1 MGIGAALAMGLVQGF
16 TKNIEKEQQNRE
28 ADSKKL
34 DDLNTLMFDAA
45 LKGTLHPTNATVISA
60 SIRDARGELD
70 DKERISIFGKSTP
83 RVGVDVSELAPFL
96 HYSDPNKKD
105 DDGITKTFGKGVDFT
120 SPYWKTMNAST
131 ANDWLAEVAAKHT
144 AYQSIY
150 AEHPDV
156 YQSVVQAVEGAKR
169 TVMQKAIESA
179 GGDKTKVQVPKFTF
193 LDPFTNFGSDMNL
206 QNLPASAENV
216 TITNDELS
224 KAFNTNVVTSFSFS
238 EEASEEMHRVAGIST
253 DSPEEL
259 NAMSQIAKGLGTSV
273 AELGNTWKTYT
284 ARFGMTDDMSFQLLT
299 ASIQLGGKN
308 PYINTL
314 DPDEQYY
321 TYSDTEKVSAY
332 QTIASMSPDK
342 AFNSLVFMLAPYM
355 KYNKESG
362 MILPGYDTLGSPT
375 QKQDYVVKRLGGQFK
390 NFGELDKM
398 VTANETA
405 VNQLE
410 TYIATLDMTNA
421 PLAYQQTKLFLNG
434 LFGFTSD
441 RSFFGA
447 LKRDLFTGN
456 TEEQKDARIK
466 ASGGRE
472 YYLDENNAYQ
482 SYLDEK
488 VNTATDAGLSA
499 ELEAFRVGLAFQMAR
514 AADPSGRLSNQ
525 DIELQMVRLG
535 GPFRTIDDAVAA
547 TGVVLDQFKEEVAK
561 YKVFRDFGAG
571 TGNMSD
577 ADAGVIDAAIVIKD
591 MERTAN
597 RVGTIVQET
606 QAAAAT
612 SFENRSQ
619 NPSANFTAADGSEV
633 YMALDD
639 SGASVRGMN
648 GKVIYTDAEGSVV
661 TDVIPKQAAPS
672 GGGEEAQ
679 AVPEETKP
687 EQPEGETVEEPA
699 APTGEAPTAG
709 IPYTEAVGTDAKY
722 SVSGTSP
729 NIILTEKATGK
740 ALPGTYR
747 FEGSMF
753 VQNSI

>member
-34 DDLNTLMFDAA
+34 DDLNTLMFDSA
-45 LKGTLHPTNATVISA
+45 LKGELHPTNAAVIGA

-96 HYSDPNKKD
+96 HYSDPDKKD
-105 DDGITKTFGKGVDFT
+105 DDGITKTFGKGVNFT
-120 SPYWKTMNAST
+120 SPYWKTMNANT
-131 ANDWLAEVAAKHT
+131 ANNWLAEVAAKHT

-150 AEHPDV
+150 AENPDI
-156 YQSVVQAVEGAKR
+156 YQSVVQAVDGAKR
-169 TVMQKAIESA
+169 TVTQKAIESA
-179 GGDKTKVQVPKFTF
+179 GGDKTKVQVPNFSF

-206 QNLPASAENV
+206 QNLPATAQN
-216 TITNDELS
+216 TALTNDELS
-224 KAFNTNVVTSFSFS
+224 KAFNTNVVTSFKFS

-253 DSPEEL
+253 DSPDEL

-273 AELGNTWKTYT
+273 AELGNEWKKYT
-284 ARFGMTDDMSFQLLT
+284 ARFGMTDDMSFQLLA
-299 ASIQLGGKN
+299 ASIQLGGKDK
-308 PYINTL
+308 YINTL

-332 QTIASMSPDK
+332 ETITSMSPDK

-362 MILPGYDTLGSPT
+362 MILPGFDTLGSPT

-390 NFGELDKM
+390 NFGELDKT
-398 VTANETA
+398 VTANQTA

-410 TYIATLDMTNA
+410 TYIATLDMTDA
-421 PLAYQQTKLFLNG
+421 PLAYQQIKQFLNG
-434 LFGFTSD
+434 LFGFTTK
-441 RSFFGA
+441 RSFYGA

-456 TEEQKDARIK
+456 TEEEKDKRIK

-472 YYLDENNAYQ
+472 YYLDENDSYQ
-482 SYLDEK
+482 SYLDKK
-488 VNTATDAGLSA
+488 VNEATDAGLSA

-525 DIELQMVRLG
+525 DIDLQMVRLG
-535 GPFRTIDDAVAA
+535 GPFRTTDDAVAA
-547 TGVVLDQFKEEVAK
+547 TAVVLDQFKEEVAK

-571 TGNMSD
+571 MGNMSD

-591 MERTAN
+591 MERTAS
-597 RVGTIVQET
+597 RVGTLVQET

-633 YMALDD
+633 YMALDEN
-639 SGASVRGMN
+639 GASVRGMN
-648 GKVIYTDAEGSVV
+648 GKVIYTDAEGNVV
-661 TDVIPKQAAPS
+661 TDVITKQAAPS
-672 GGGEEAQ
+672 GGNEEAQ
-679 AVPEETKP
+679 VVTKNTKP
-687 EQPEGETVEEPA
+687 EPKGEDEKDPA
-699 APTGEAPTAG
+699 APKGDTLPTG
-709 IPYTEAVGTDAKY
+709 IPYTEAVGPDAKY

-729 NIILTEKATGK
+729 NITLTEKATNK